1 MLAVIAGNLDY
12 MKVFPM
18 YEIRRATSADA
29 PDVARVFTA
38 SQADALPYVAR
49 LHTQEE
55 TFRFITDRVFTD
67 CEVWVATHKDAV
79 IGMMAINRS
88 NIDHLYLLPGYYRKG
103 IGTMLL
109 NHAKAL
115 RPAGLT
121 LYAFEANVRA
131 CTFYRNHGFHAMKRG
146 DGSDNEAQMPDI
158 LFQWRPET
166 RH

>member
-1 MLAVIAGNLDY
+1 
-12 MKVFPM
+12 
-18 YEIRRATSADA
+18 
-29 PDVARVFTA
+29 
-38 SQADALPYVAR
+38 
-49 LHTQEE
+49 
-55 TFRFITDRVFTD
+55 
-67 CEVWVATHKDAV
+67 
-79 IGMMAINRS
+79 MAINRS

>member
-1 MLAVIAGNLDY
+1 
-12 MKVFPM
+12 
-18 YEIRRATSADA
+18 
-29 PDVARVFTA
+29 
-38 SQADALPYVAR
+38 
-49 LHTQEE
+49 
-55 TFRFITDRVFTD
+55 
-67 CEVWVATHKDAV
+67 VWVATHKDTV

-88 NIDHLYLLPGYYRKG
+88 HIDHLYLQPGYYRHG

-131 CTFYRNHGFHAMKRG
+131 CTFYRNHGFHEKERG
-146 DGSDNEAQMPDI
+146 DGSDNEARMPDI
-158 LFQWRPET
+158 LFQWRHEV

>member
-1 MLAVIAGNLDY
+1 MDAFFAGIPDCVKL
-12 MKVFPM
+12 FPM
-18 YEIRRATSADA
+18 YKIRRATNADA
-29 PDVARVFTA
+29 PDVARVFIA

-49 LHTQEE
+49 LHTPEE
-55 TFRFITDRVFTD
+55 TFRFIVDCVFAD
-67 CEVWVATHKDAV
+67 CEVWVATHKDTV

-88 NIDHLYLLPGYYRKG
+88 HIDHLYLQPGYYRQG

-131 CTFYRNHGFHAMKRG
+131 CTFYRNHGFHEKERG
-146 DGSDNEAQMPDI
+146 DGSDNEARMPDI
-158 LFQWRPET
+158 LFQWRHEV

>member
-1 MLAVIAGNLDY
+1 MI
-12 MKVFPM
+12 
-18 YEIRRATSADA
+18 EIRKADTKDI
-29 PDVARVFTA
+29 PDVAAVFIA
-38 SQADALPYVAR
+38 SQADALPYVAK
-49 LHTQEE
+49 LHTPEE
-55 TFRFITDRVFTD
+55 TFRFIADNVFVT
-67 CEVWVATHKDAV
+67 CEVWVATEGGRV

-88 NIDHLYLLPGYYRKG
+88 HIDHLYLQPGYYRQG

-131 CTFYRNHGFHAMKRG
+131 CTFYRNHGFHEKERG
-146 DGSDNEAQMPDI
+146 DGSDNEARMPDI
-158 LFQWRPET
+158 LFQWRHEV